1 MNEFTSAT
9 EAAKATGASSE
20 AIGRVCN
27 GRRGTTNG
35 LFFTWK
41 NSFDHTSKEKPSIH
55 GNMKAVQQL
64 AADGSVE
71 RQFVSVDAAL
81 KELGLSGNSISNVCN
96 GRQESTNGRRFRW
109 VDSTEADGS
118 DSNSFVEGSA
128 SDASSSGSSSGS
140 SSASSESTIPMLMDE
155 QQPLPV
161 AFPTRVAL

>member
-1 MNEFTSAT
+1 
-9 EAAKATGASSE
+9 
-20 AIGRVCN
+20 
-27 GRRGTTNG
+27 
-35 LFFTWK
+35 
-41 NSFDHTSKEKPSIH
+41 
-55 GNMKAVQQL
+55 MKAVQQL